1 MKKFLVILMVLAMA
15 SFLFAGCI
23 PTAPAEEAAEE
34 AAEEVAAVVKTD
46 TPFITG
52 IADVDL
58 SSTAT
63 QYSNDPEVSGVGVP
77 GAVIKVYL
85 NGVQSGIGYTGADGV
100 FAPDPIPVTLVD
112 LTEGVTTL
120 YVTATQ
126 PGLAESD
133 KSTTYTFTYDE
144 TAPKIASA
152 VADSTD
158 QTVTVTFNEALNFTV
173 PTATP
178 TAAATGLN
186 SALLATNWKVNGV
199 PLVTDAAITKVSSTV
214 VKIDLDDDT
223 SGAVVPAG
231 EEIYTLSYIN
241 IADSLGNAT
250 SATTYSSIYIDVV
263 TD

>member
-1 MKKFLVILMVLAMA
+1 MKKLIIVLMVVAVA
-15 SFLFAGCI
+15 SFLFVGCLPDAVTPAVT
-23 PTAPAEEAAEE
+23 PTEPTEPT
-34 AAEEVAAVVKTD
+34 VAKTD
-46 TPFITG
+46 TPFITD

-63 QYSNDPEVSGVGVP
+63 QYSNDPEVSGVGVA
-77 GAVIKVYL
+77 GAIIKVYI

-152 VADSTD
+152 VADTGD
-158 QTVTVTFNEALNFTV
+158 NTITVTFNEKVDCTVVGSGATVAL
-173 PTATP
+173 
-178 TAAATGLN
+178 GRD
-186 SALLATNWKVNGV
+186 SALRAVSWKVNGV
-199 PLVTDAAITKVSSTV
+199 VLVTDAAITKVSSTV
-214 VKIDLDDDT
+214 VKIDLTADT
-223 SGAVVPAG
+223 SGETIATDAVGTV
-231 EEIYTLSYIN
+231 YTLAYIN
-241 IADSLGNAT
+241 IADWLGNAT
-250 SATTYSSIYIDVV
+250 SDTVYSSPYIDIV
-263 TD
+263 TN